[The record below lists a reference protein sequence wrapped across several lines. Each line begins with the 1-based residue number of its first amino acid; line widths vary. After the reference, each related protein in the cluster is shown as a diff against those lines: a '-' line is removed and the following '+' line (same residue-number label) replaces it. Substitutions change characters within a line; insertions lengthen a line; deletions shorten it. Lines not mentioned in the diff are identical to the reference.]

1 MLHLY
6 ELFSIMS
13 KNLYIVRH
21 AKAEQSLTKKDFDRI
36 LIDMGIERAIRI
48 SKQLALAFQ
57 ADHATLC
64 ISSPAK
70 RAYQTAEIFIETI
83 KYPKTGLIKEDS
95 LYEASYLDILK
106 VINQI
111 PAQIQTAFIF
121 GHNPGL
127 SDFVEYISNKST
139 YLKTSQVVQLLL
151 DDGFDFNSLTANSA
165 SVVHSII

>member
-1 MLHLY
+1 M
-6 ELFSIMS
+6 MS

-21 AKAEQSLTKKDFDRI
+21 AKAEQSLSKKDFDRI
-36 LIDMGIERAIRI
+36 LIDKGIERATRI
-48 SKQLALAFQ
+48 SKQLALDFKAE
-57 ADHATLC
+57 HTTLC

-70 RAYQTAEIFIETI
+70 RAYQTAEIFIEAI
-83 KYPKTGLIKEDS
+83 KYPKIGLVKEES

-111 PAQIQTAFIF
+111 PTQIQTAFIF

-127 SDFVEYISNKST
+127 SDFVEYVSNTSI

-151 DDGFDFNSLTANSA
+151 DDDFDFNSLTANSA
-165 SVVHSII
+165 SLVRSII